1 MSHLPG
7 RLVDIYVYMFICLYI
22 YIFICLYVYK
32 IVYISILVMGDAS
45 DIMEYGRRR
54 SELSNA
60 PFYMKQ
66 DVDSIEQ

>member
-1 MSHLPG
+1 
-7 RLVDIYVYMFICLYI
+7 
-22 YIFICLYVYK
+22 
-32 IVYISILVMGDAS
+32 MGDAS